1 MIGKHSALFA
11 CWLALLLWSARAWG
25 ADGGAPSPDAGQA
38 ESKTEAAKPD
48 VTVPP
53 GPIPVD
59 EIDTDN
65 EIVKLWIKE
74 TEVKLE
80 KAKAKPDQEAAKAE
94 HDRLVQAL
102 VYEEQIKEIRAA
114 NDNPAQSPDGL
125 RARWAELTE
134 KISAEAKER
143 ETLSRKEMLDARERE
158 TKEPALK
165 KARPSEAVK
174 PVTGAPP
181 KPAPENVLAEATADR
196 KQKTAEVV
204 TATVRSKKTL
214 TAAESAALANA
225 GQTALPN
232 SHVASEKQASE
243 IEFARGETLRYGLSL
258 SLLRFTTSR
267 RPDEP
272 ARLRNYTPA
281 LELLPAEFGF
291 QFSYRPAASPWR
303 LKKKGDDRFQLLSA
317 GGILLAR
324 VDNINFARG
333 GIAIAAVLGLFEETI
348 GVGVGV
354 DLYRGIAVQGADGT
368 AGGGTAYTGI
378 LGWAFARQGEVTAE
392 NVFVVITLNLSQ
404 LAGNLQGQVK

>member
-11 CWLALLLWSARAWG
+11 CWLALLLCSARAWG
-25 ADGGAPSPDAGQA
+25 ADGGAPFPDAGQA
-38 ESKTEAAKPD
+38 ESKTEPAKPD

-53 GPIPVD
+53 PIPPRPIPVD
-59 EIDTDN
+59 KIDMVN

-74 TEVKLE
+74 TKRKWD
-80 KAKAKPDQEAAKAE
+80 KANAKPDQGAAKAE
-94 HDRLVQAL
+94 QDRLVHAL
-102 VYEEQIKEIRAA
+102 LYEEQIKEMRAA
-114 NDNPAQSPDGL
+114 NLNPAQSPEDL
-125 RARWAELTE
+125 RARWAELTD
-134 KISAEAKER
+134 KISEEQKER
-143 ETLSRKEMLDARERE
+143 EAASSSEMLDVVERE
-158 TKEPALK
+158 TKAAALTANK
-165 KARPSEAVK
+165 
-174 PVTGAPP
+174 
-181 KPAPENVLAEATADR
+181 LAEAAANQRVEAMRSATLSSEKERAKIAAPPPTTLPSGR
-196 KQKTAEVV
+196 V
-204 TATVRSKKTL
+204 T
-214 TAAESAALANA
+214 
-225 GQTALPN
+225 
-232 SHVASEKQASE
+232 SEKQASE